1 VFRNL
6 SRRDGQALTRT
17 GADLAWPLVSIV
29 TPSYNQSEF
38 LEATIRSVLEQ
49 DYPNIEYIIC
59 DGGSTDGSVN
69 LIHKYADRLAWW
81 CSERD
86 GGQSDAINKGLARAR
101 GSIIGWLNSD
111 DTLLPG
117 CVSTVVRAFG
127 ENPNAGLVF
136 GGLEIIDEAGD
147 VTGLFG
153 RRPYTFADQLTHRMI
168 IPQPSSFWRSSVARA
183 VGPVRSDLHFTMDF
197 EYWIR
202 IGRRFSIVQIPET
215 LAQFRVSSV
224 NKGAVQRGG
233 WGPEFIRVLDD
244 LYSEPDL
251 PDFVRTLRSRA
262 YAGAFTHGAAWF
274 VASGEYAE
282 ARKWIWKA
290 VSARAAVIMRPRWWH
305 TATTAV
311 LGSHVHAAGRR
322 AKLILRGGGRHT
334 TAG

>member
-1 VFRNL
+1 MSYPR
-6 SRRDGQALTRT
+6 
-17 GADLAWPLVSIV
+17 VSIV
-29 TPSYNQSEF
+29 TPSYNQAEF

-59 DGGSTDGSVN
+59 DGGSTDGSAD
-69 LIHKYADRLAWW
+69 IIRKYSAKLAWW

-86 GGQSDAINKGLARAR
+86 NGQSDAINKGIARTS
-101 GSIIGWLNSD
+101 GSIVAWLNSD

-117 CVSTVVRAFG
+117 CISTVVGAFG
-127 ENPNAGLVF
+127 EHPGAGLIF

-147 VTGLFG
+147 VTGLFD

-202 IGRRFSIVQIPET
+202 IGRRFPIVQIPET

-224 NKGAVQRGG
+224 NKGAVQRGR

-244 LYSEPDL
+244 LYAEPGL
-251 PDFVRTLRSRA
+251 PDFVRKLRSRA

-274 VASGEYAE
+274 VASGDYAE
-282 ARKWIWKA
+282 ARKWIRKA
-290 VSARAAVIMRPRWWH
+290 VSTRAAVITHPAWWH
-305 TATTAV
+305 TAATAV
-311 LGSHVHAAGRR
+311 LGSRVHAAGRR
-322 AKLILRGGGRHT
+322 AKSMLGGARRRT
-334 TAG
+334 TAR